1 MSTRKKRILFGSLA
15 VTLTVITW
23 MLAHAAQK
31 HDGWILGKLSDEFAH
46 DAPLDNVQVAVGGG
60 VVSLRG
66 SVALLED
73 KRQAVRKATNTDH
86 VSTVKDY
93 VVVKTRW
100 VPDGTL
106 RMQLNHDLRSHELG
120 ALRLKVRKGV
130 VTVRGPMPSSRERVL
145 SLIAS
150 TEGVLD
156 IRDQMT
162 AAK

>member
-1 MSTRKKRILFGSLA
+1 MSTHKKRILFGSLA

-23 MLAHAAQK
+23 MLAHAAQE

-46 DAPLDNVQVAVGGG
+46 DAPLVNVQVAVGGG
-60 VVSLRG
+60 AVSLRG

-73 KRQAVRKATNTDH
+73 KRQAVRKATDTDH
-86 VSTVKDY
+86 VRTVKDY

-106 RMQLNHDLRSHELG
+106 RMQLKHDLRSHEFG
-120 ALRLKVRKGV
+120 GLRLKVRKGV
-130 VTVRGPMPSSRERVL
+130 VTVRGPIPSSRERVL

>member
-1 MSTRKKRILFGSLA
+1 MSTRKKRILCGSLV
-15 VTLTVITW
+15 VTLAVITW
-23 MLAHAAQK
+23 MLAHAAQE
-31 HDGWILGKLSDEFAH
+31 HDGWILDKLSDEFAH
-46 DAPLDNVQVAVGGG
+46 DAPFGNVQVAIGGG
-60 VVSLRG
+60 AVSLHG

-86 VSTVKDY
+86 VRRVKDY

-106 RMQLNHDLRSHELG
+106 RMQLKHELRSHELDG
-120 ALRLKVRKGV
+120 LRVKVRKGV

-150 TEGVLD
+150 TEGVRD
-156 IRDQMT
+156 IKDRMT
-162 AAK
+162 PVE